1 MTIEIQALSARDMH
15 KNVAV
20 LNLVMGSQ
28 PSSTFYL
35 EISFIPLNSGN
46 FVHEQPLDGQL
57 NCWAGSLIVLYQM
70 TIYLYTT

>member
-1 MTIEIQALSARDMH
+1 
-15 KNVAV
+15 
-20 LNLVMGSQ
+20 MGSQ